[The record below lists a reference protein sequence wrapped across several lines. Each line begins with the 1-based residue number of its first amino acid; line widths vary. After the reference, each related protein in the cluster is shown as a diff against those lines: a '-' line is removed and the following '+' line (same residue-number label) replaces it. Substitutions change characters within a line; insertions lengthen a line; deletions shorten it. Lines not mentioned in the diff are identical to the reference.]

1 MKVNVFKIAQTS
13 PDDLSGLEHLI
24 QTQAL
29 EPTTIVAI
37 LGKTEGNGCVNDFTR
52 GFATQTC
59 KHYLTAH
66 IGKDRAEQI
75 IYVMSGGTEGVL
87 SPHLTLFTRQP
98 SPADVAPHW
107 GLVLGTSRTKDFL
120 PAEIGTLTMVDAV
133 EKAVRAAITDAQLTP
148 QDVHFVQIKCPL
160 IASSRTGLQ
169 DSQQLRTQDSYKSM
183 AYSRGASALGV
194 AVALGE
200 VDRHRLKASDI
211 CANYALYSSVAST
224 SAGIELQNCEII
236 VLGNGAT
243 STSGFVIGHSV
254 MAHGLDVA
262 AVHQAIAHTQQPLAQ
277 IVNVFAKAE
286 ADPSGRILGRR
297 HTMLDDSDI
306 NHTRMARAV
315 VGAVVASVVQD
326 PMVYVSGGAEHQGPA
341 GGGPVAAIA
350 AL

>member
-1 MKVNVFKIAQTS
+1 MNVNVFKIAQTS
-13 PDDLSGLEHLI
+13 PDDLSGLDQLI

-29 EPTTIVAI
+29 DPTTIVAI

-52 GFATQTC
+52 GFATQTL
-59 KHYLTAH
+59 KHYLSNH
-66 IGKDRAEQI
+66 IGKAQAEQI

-98 SPADVAPHW
+98 SAPDVAPHW
-107 GLVLGTSRTKDFL
+107 GLVLGTGRTRDFL
-120 PAEIGTLTMVDAV
+120 PVEIGTLAMVDAV
-133 EKAVRAAITDAQLTP
+133 EAAVRAAIAAADLHP

-160 IASSRTGLQ
+160 IAAARTDLQ
-169 DSQQLRTQDSYKSM
+169 TAQQLQTQDSYKSM

-200 VDRHRLKASDI
+200 VDRNRLQASDV
-211 CANYALYSSVAST
+211 CKNATLYSSVAST

-236 VLGNGAT
+236 VLGNAAT

-254 MAHGLDVA
+254 MAHALDEG
-262 AVHQAIAHTQQPLAQ
+262 AVQQAIAHTQQPLAQ

-306 NHTRMARAV
+306 SHTRMARSV
-315 VGAVVASVVQD
+315 VGAVVAAVVQD